1 MFTHALVKVRGA
13 QPLGGYRLR
22 LLFSDG
28 AVGDVDVE
36 QFLRGPVFEP
46 LREPRLFGSVRV
58 DRARGTVVWS
68 NGADLAPDMLREIAQ
83 LVVEPAAATG

>member
-1 MFTHALVKVRGA
+1 MIAHALVKVRGV

-36 QFLRGPVFEP
+36 QFFRGPVFEP
-46 LREPRLFGSVRV
+46 LRDHRLFKSVRA

-83 LVVEPAAATG
+83 LVAEPIAATG